1 MEAAAR
7 FAETLPIDSALA
19 EAAEKVLAE
28 IQGEIDAID
37 AEIERFS
44 DVGLPPASGAD
55 PAVVF
60 RQGARRALQAD
71 RTRWRKIV
79 KTLRQIPERPISD
92 EGYAYVVRR
101 KAEDGRT

>member
-7 FAETLPIDSALA
+7 FAQTLPIDSSLA
-19 EAAEKVLAE
+19 DAAEKVLAE
-28 IQGEIDAID
+28 IQREIDAVD

-44 DVGLPPASGAD
+44 DVDVPPASGAD
-55 PAVVF
+55 PTVVF

-79 KTLRQIPERPISD
+79 NTLRQIPERPISN
-92 EGYAYVVRR
+92 EGHAYVTRR
-101 KAEDGRT
+101 EDEDGRA